1 MDPHEGPVLMGLIGD
16 VFSWFNDPSHWRGAN
31 GIPTRMMQHLQYS
44 ISAIVAAIVIAVPLA
59 VWLGH
64 RRRFGATASNLS
76 NVGRAVPS
84 FAILVIG
91 TQIFGLRELPVIG
104 SLTTFIALVALA
116 VPPLVTNS
124 YVAVA
129 EIDDE
134 VRDSARGMG
143 LTEFQQLRWVE
154 LPLSVPLLMAGIRT
168 ASVQVVATATIAAFV
183 GVGGLGRYIIDGR
196 VLPNPPDRNV
206 QIFAGAVLVAVLS
219 LLTELLLGLAQRV
232 LTPEGLR
239 TQLAPTTSIAATAA
253 VPIAH

>member
-1 MDPHEGPVLMGLIGD
+1 MGLLSD
-16 VFSWFNDPSHWRGAN
+16 VVNWFNDPAHWRGVQ
-31 GIPTRMMQHLQYS
+31 GIPNRMGEHLQYS
-44 ISAIVAAIVIAVPLA
+44 VCAIVAAVLLAVPAA

-64 RRRFGATASNLS
+64 KRRYGTVAVNVT

-91 TQIFGLRELPVIG
+91 TQIFGLYELPIIG

-134 VRDSARGMG
+134 VRDAARGMG
-143 LTEFQQLRWVE
+143 LSDTQMLRQVE
-154 LPLSVPLLMAGIRT
+154 LPLATPLLMAGIRT

-196 VLPNPPDRNV
+196 VLLNPADRDV
-206 QIFAGAVLVAVLS
+206 QVFAGAILVALLS
-219 LLTELLLGLAQRV
+219 LATELVLGLAQRWF
-232 LTPEGLR
+232 TPRGLR
-239 TQLAPTTSIAATAA
+239 SDLAATKAAA
-253 VPIAH
+253 VTPAVSMA